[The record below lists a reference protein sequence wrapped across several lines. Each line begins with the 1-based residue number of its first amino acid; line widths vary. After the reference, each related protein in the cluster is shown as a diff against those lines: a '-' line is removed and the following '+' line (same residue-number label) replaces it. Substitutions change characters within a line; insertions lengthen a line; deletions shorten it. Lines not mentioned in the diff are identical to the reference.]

1 MSGATM
7 TARRDRPA
15 TTADAP
21 VLRRTRRRLIAWS
34 AGSTFVVLV
43 VLGVA
48 IYAAA
53 ASSLAATGEAQL
65 EARAVEMTD
74 VAFRAQLAGPG
85 ERMLTVTNDPSQ
97 PGVVIGGATSGT
109 IGSSSTSS
117 WPLRCRSGAA
127 SRCGARGS
135 SRRSSRIS
143 SRWRRSPRDGR

>member
-15 TTADAP
+15 TTPEAP

-48 IYAAA
+48 IYVAA

-65 EARAVEMTD
+65 EARAVEMTN

-85 ERMLTVTNDPSQ
+85 DRMLTVTSDPSQ
-97 PGVVIGGATSGT
+97 PGVVFGGVTSGT
-109 IGSSSTSS
+109 IGFVVNQQLA
-117 WPLRCRSGAA
+117 PEMPVGSGVAV
-127 SRCGARGS
+127 RDGARRGVPPDELTMAA
-135 SRRSSRIS
+135 IAA
-143 SRWRRSPRDGR
+143 GGG

>member
-1 MSGATM
+1 M
-7 TARRDRPA
+7 TARRGRPA
-15 TTADAP
+15 STPEAP

-65 EARAVEMTD
+65 EARAVEMTNF
-74 VAFRAQLAGPG
+74 AFRAQLAGAG

-109 IGSSSTSS
+109 IGFVTNQQLA
-117 WPLRCRSGAA
+117 PEMPFGNGVAVPGPGL
-127 SRCGARGS
+127 
-135 SRRSSRIS
+135 
-143 SRWRRSPRDGR
+143 WRRSVRTS